1 MLPDAAMAL
10 AIRHLPGERRFA
22 ADIHGATAYATYRER
37 EDRILD
43 LDHTFVPVALRERE
57 RVPAVTAW
65 CRVARSSR
73 PISAVTPS
81 TATSSPEVRSFCSN
95 EFGCCGRASA

>member
-1 MLPDAAMAL
+1 MLPDTAMAL

-43 LDHTFVPVALRERE
+43 LDHTFVPVALRGRGIASQLTAHALAFARAGGY
-57 RVPAVTAW
+57 RVVPS
-65 CRVARSSR
+65 CPFVAAYIRR
-73 PISAVTPS
+73 H
-81 TATSSPEVRSFCSN
+81 PEYRDLL
-95 EFGCCGRASA
+95 A